1 MRFMVIV
8 RLAKEHAA
16 IPTRADLATM
26 GAFNDRLA
34 KAGVLLDVDGLKP
47 TSKGAR
53 ITFNGD
59 QRTVI
64 DGPFA
69 ETKELVSG
77 FWIVDM
83 KSKDEVIEWF
93 RQAPCFDNGDM
104 LEIRE
109 LHEAEDLEEAI

>member
-1 MRFMVIV
+1 MRFMVMV
-8 RLAKEHAA
+8 RLAKEPAA
-16 IPTRADLATM
+16 IPTRADLAAM
-26 GAFNDRLA
+26 GEFNDRLA
-34 KAGVLLDVDGLKP
+34 KAGVLLEADGLKP
-47 TSKGAR
+47 TSRGSR

-59 QRTVI
+59 RRTVI

-69 ETKELVSG
+69 ETKELVCG

-109 LHEAEDLEEAI
+109 FHEVEDFAESV